1 MKKCSAMMTQ
11 LSAELLQVL
20 AELLKTLLLK
30 LHVGLENPD
39 FNLTVNTAP
48 RGDEDGILC
57 ISFFRQ
63 RDGYLGR
70 TCDIPGTSLS
80 CRST

>member
-1 MKKCSAMMTQ
+1 MKKCSVRMTP
-11 LSAELLQVL
+11 LSAELLRVL
-20 AELLKTLLLK
+20 AELLKTVLLK

-48 RGDEDGILC
+48 RGDEDAILS

-70 TCDIPGTSLS
+70 TFDIPGT
-80 CRST
+80 